1 MFTNQNDHEK
11 HFPENNAMEEE
22 LNTPKTDESDED
34 QFDHLEQ
41 MLDDLGSDLDILGII
56 LDLSEKDLHDDA
68 PDTEKI
74 DSQLSAI
81 ESLLDGLKE
90 PLEQLSKDDEHP
102 QSSATQTVYSFYP
115 LSEDELKQ
123 LSQI

>member
-1 MFTNQNDHEK
+1 MFTNQNNHEK
-11 HFPENNAMEEE
+11 HFPETNAMEEE

-34 QFDHLEQ
+34 QFAHLEQ
-41 MLDDLGSDLDILGII
+41 TLDDLGSDLDILGMI
-56 LDLSEKDLHDDA
+56 LDLSEKDLHDN
-68 PDTEKI
+68 PDIEKI
-74 DSQLSAI
+74 DKQLSAV